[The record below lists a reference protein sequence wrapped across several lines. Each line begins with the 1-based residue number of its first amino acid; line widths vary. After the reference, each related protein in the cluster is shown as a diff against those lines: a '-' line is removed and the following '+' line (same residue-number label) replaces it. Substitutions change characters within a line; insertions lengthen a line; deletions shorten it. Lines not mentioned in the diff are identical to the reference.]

1 MMQLTCPTTNAILL
15 CAVND
20 ASSVLRCP
28 VVHSVPPGLV
38 TEVRPVIP
46 INVQLAELAESFFG
60 AAVARHLGIEQE
72 FADPVVATK
81 DESAEFT
88 LYLARL
94 HPDAAIVAPNSW
106 PTIPQI
112 LRGLSGRMRVPYL
125 RAWQILAG
133 GLQLNTKAVDA
144 AEVAKYFEDDLV

>member
-1 MMQLTCPTTNAILL
+1 
-15 CAVND
+15 
-20 ASSVLRCP
+20 
-28 VVHSVPPGLV
+28 V
-38 TEVRPVIP
+38 TAVRPVIP
-46 INVQLAELAESFFG
+46 INVQLAELAESFFE

-81 DESAEFT
+81 GDSAEFT

-94 HPDAAIVAPNSW
+94 HPDAAIVAPPSW

-112 LRGLSGRMRVPYL
+112 LRGLSGLMRVPYL

-144 AEVAKYFEDDLV
+144 AEVAKYFKDDLV